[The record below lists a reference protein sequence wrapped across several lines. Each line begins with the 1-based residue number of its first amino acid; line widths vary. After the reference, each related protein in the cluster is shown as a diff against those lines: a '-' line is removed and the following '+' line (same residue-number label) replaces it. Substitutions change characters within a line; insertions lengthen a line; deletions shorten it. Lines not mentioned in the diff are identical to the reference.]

1 MSSRRSHRV
10 SACADQKAWLA
21 KAPSALRAD
30 TPPVTRLSPLSRRA
44 ARRGNFRLN
53 ENAGRVTYVQ
63 SVSTSTHNPDAEAIR
78 HRRHRALVSI
88 LLTIP
93 CVFMA
98 FIISDYVRSK
108 DQPVLTADGRR
119 IYESYLVFRLK
130 MDIPFYSFLALAGF
144 FFVRGIV
151 IRFRPLPSTKAHE

>member
-1 MSSRRSHRV
+1 V
-10 SACADQKAWLA
+10 NVCADQKAWLA
-21 KAPSALRAD
+21 QTPFTPRAD
-30 TPPVTRLSPLSRRA
+30 TPLATRPSSHARRA
-44 ARRGNFRLN
+44 ALRENFRLN
-53 ENAGRVTYVQ
+53 ENAGRVTYLQ
-63 SVSTSTHNPDAEAIR
+63 DVSTSTHNPDAEAIR
-78 HRRHRALVSI
+78 RRRHRALVSI

-130 MDIPFYSFLALAGF
+130 MDIPFYSLVALAGF

-151 IRFRPLPSTKAHE
+151 IRFRPLPSTKTNDAH